1 MFRPCFR
8 QSSLLPLNGTRR
20 LRRDIVRHPVDAL
33 DFVDDAVRHA
43 SEQLIG
49 QPRPVRRHAIGAV
62 DIAYN
67 GHVLI
72 GAAITHNTDGAH
84 RQQDGETLPDLIVE
98 LRALQLVVDNSVGCA
113 QDWRQVNRAVFPDG
127 SHGNGAAMRAP
138 VIGLYYANRLDELD
152 AAARK
157 SAEITHA
164 HPLAIEGA
172 LLVATATRAALAGVV
187 GADLLDAAA
196 AACGHAEF
204 RSRLLAARSW
214 LSDTNPPEP
223 REVAGTL
230 GNGMCATESCVTA
243 VYIGARHLD
252 LSFEELL
259 QFAIGCKGDV
269 DTISAM
275 AGAIWGAANG
285 ADALPKSPLLNLEQA
300 DLIRRVALALHERTF
315 QG

>member
-1 MFRPCFR
+1 MTPDRYAGCFLGLALGDALGAPHEGGLVER
-8 QSSLLPLNGTRR
+8 GLWKLLGKTRNGKIRWTDDTQMALDLAQSLLEADGLQQNLLA
-20 LRRDIVRHPVDAL
+20 LRFA
-33 DFVDDAVRHA
+33 A
-43 SEQLIG
+43 SYRWSRG
-49 QPRPVRRHAIGAV
+49 YGP
-62 DIAYN
+62 
-67 GHVLI
+67 
-72 GAAITHNTDGAH
+72 GAAKLLKRIRG
-84 RQQDGETLPDLIVE
+84 G
-98 LRALQLVVDNSVGCA
+98 

-187 GADLLDAAA
+187 GADLLDSAA